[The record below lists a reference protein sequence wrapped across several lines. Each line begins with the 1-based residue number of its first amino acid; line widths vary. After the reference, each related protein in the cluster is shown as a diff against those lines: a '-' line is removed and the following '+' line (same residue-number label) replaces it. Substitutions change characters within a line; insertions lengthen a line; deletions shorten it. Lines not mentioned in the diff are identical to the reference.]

1 MQNTQITTNSFP
13 KDIIVSYLYD
23 EFSLSTK
30 VNHTNCL
37 VNLQKKFYILI
48 YEVLTYNNPFSY

>member
-23 EFSLSTK
+23 EFSLYTK
-30 VNHTNCL
+30 VNHKLPNESSE
-37 VNLQKKFYILI
+37 KFLYIDLCS
-48 YEVLTYNNPFSY
+48 LDL